1 MNKLRIGKLFAFMI
15 VLVITFSSTFNA
27 YALQIFVKTLTNK
40 HITIEVEPTDTI
52 GVVKQKVY
60 EKTGTLP
67 EVQRLIFAGKQLEDD
82 ETLQAY
88 SIQKESILHLVLK
101 DDVKTLTVEFV
112 SAPTYT
118 VTIPATVELG
128 GTIEIKAENVVVEK
142 GKQVEVKLTGTSED
156 DNTFKLKTAENAELA
171 YTINDGTNNISI
183 GDTVLVVNPKDT
195 KTGSAILAFAQS
207 GDVEFAG
214 NYSGTVTFT
223 VSVESV

>member
-88 SIQKESILHLVLK
+88 SIQKESTLHLVLK

>member
-88 SIQKESILHLVLK
+88 SIQKESTLHLVLK

-183 GDTVLVVNPKDT
+183 GDTVLVVNPKYT